1 MRLKALDYETT
12 KLSKMRI
19 PMPQQIL
26 PIFIEGENSIN
37 DKVHYEYDKT
47 TNTVC
52 YYLYCVAFYTH
63 AKDDSS
69 SFQLV
74 IALLINLGHC
84 TNGEIIRGL
93 SLAKSYVDRA
103 VKKYRDGGTKAFFA
117 QRPVRSS
124 PVLTPSVV
132 ATAQQLLASGE
143 SSSEVARQLA
153 IKPNTLNKAINSGRL
168 IQKKNCGKQPER
180 TEC

>member
-1 MRLKALDYETT
+1 
-12 KLSKMRI
+12 
-19 PMPQQIL
+19 MPQQIL

-37 DKVHYEYDKT
+37 EKVHYEYDKT
-47 TNTVC
+47 TNMVC

-63 AKDDSS
+63 DKDDSN

-84 TNGEIIRGL
+84 TNVEMIRGL

-117 QRPVRSS
+117 PRKVRSS
-124 PVLTPSVV
+124 PVLTPAVV
-132 ATAQQLLASGE
+132 ARAQQLLASGE
-143 SSSEVARQLA
+143 APSEVAKQLA
-153 IKPNTLNKAINSGRL
+153 VKPNTLNKAVNSGRL
-168 IQKKNCGKQPER
+168 IQKKDCGKQPKR